1 MPSSKEQVEK
11 YRLKN
16 ERRKKKAQTL
26 YAEEAREI
34 RRHVGGAFGK
44 EDPAVFNKLSE
55 GTTAIRRAETDL

>member
-34 RRHVGGAFGK
+34 RRLVGGAFGK
-44 EDPAVFNKLSE
+44 EDPSVFNKLCE
-55 GTTAIRRAETDL
+55 GTTAIRRAETAL